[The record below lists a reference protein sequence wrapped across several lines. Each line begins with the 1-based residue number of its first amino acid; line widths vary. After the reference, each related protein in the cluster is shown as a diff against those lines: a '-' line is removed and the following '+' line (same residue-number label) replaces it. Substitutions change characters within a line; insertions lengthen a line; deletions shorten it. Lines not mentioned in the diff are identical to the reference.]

1 LPVDQRNPEQLS
13 LIVAEVMIAQL
24 YRDSFE
30 RWHLPTEQS
39 FIIYEYQRMD
49 GQDCQA
55 VLAAAADGMGGW
67 RAIFN
72 AD

>member
-1 LPVDQRNPEQLS
+1 
-13 LIVAEVMIAQL
+13 MIAQL